1 MSGAN
6 PYEVTRVAVADA
18 RPLTV
23 KRPIFVTTALA
34 LLWILLVLMALG
46 CIARIRALTSVSDA
60 GSMAYIAYLVGMI
73 LVPAFLL
80 VMIAQSHNWA
90 RFALL
95 IFQVVDWMFRIFLF
109 VNDGNLAAALSG
121 WFLMPVIVTLIAFLL
136 LFLPSSG
143 RWFRH
148 AA

>member
-1 MSGAN
+1 MSEAN
-6 PYEVTRVAVADA
+6 PYEVTRVPVADA
-18 RPLTV
+18 QPPVV
-23 KRPIFVTTALA
+23 KRPVFVTVALA

-46 CIARIRALTSVSDA
+46 SIAQIRTLASVSDM
-60 GSMAYIAYLVGMI
+60 GSMVYIAYLAGMV

-90 RFALL
+90 RIALVL
-95 IFQVVDWMFRIFLF
+95 FYFVSWMFRVFLF
-109 VNDGNLAAALSG
+109 VNDGNVAAAFSG
-121 WFLMPVIVTLIAFLL
+121 WFLMPVIATLIAFAL
-136 LFLPSSG
+136 LFLPGSG